1 MSNDELRAWAEDVL
15 QDWLKDEHDEA
26 ARSVLVVLTRL
37 EAAEAALKQLIQ
49 TKDPT
54 ADQRAIDKWQAVRL
68 NACPYCSEN

>member
-26 ARSVLVVLTRL
+26 ARSVLAVLARL
-37 EAAEAALKQLIQ
+37 EAAEAALKQLMQ
-49 TKDPT
+49 AKDP
-54 ADQRAIDKWQAVRL
+54 AANQRAIDKWQVVRL